1 MSFSGGIVLGIT
13 WLELAGIAVGLSMDA
28 FAVSICKG
36 LSIGRVRI
44 RDMLWVGLW
53 FGLFQA
59 LMPLGGWF
67 LGSRF
72 ASLVHQAAPWIAFLL
87 LAFIGGNM
95 LREGLNGK
103 EEALDGDLSPGT
115 MFGLAVATSIDALA
129 TGIAFAAMGAADT
142 AAKGPSGILA
152 AVAFIGASTFVF
164 SAAGVR
170 IGNVFGSRYGKR
182 AETVGGLVLIAIGLK
197 ILLEHLLG

>member
-1 MSFSGGIVLGIT
+1 MGIT

-36 LSIGRVRI
+36 LSLGKVRV

-53 FGLFQA
+53 FGFFQA
-59 LMPLGGWF
+59 LMPLGGWY

-72 ASLVHQAAPWIAFLL
+72 EALIRQAAPWIAFIL

-95 LREGLNGK
+95 LREGLSGK
-103 EEALDGDLSPGT
+103 EEALDANLSVGT
-115 MFGLAVATSIDALA
+115 MFGLAVATSIDALV
-129 TGIAFAAMGAADT
+129 TGIAFAAMGTAD
-142 AAKGPSGILA
+142 APANGPSGIFA
-152 AVAFIGASTFVF
+152 AVGFIGVSTFVF

-170 IGNVFGSRYGKR
+170 IGSVFGSRYGKR
-182 AETVGGLVLIAIGLK
+182 AETVGGLVLIAIGIK